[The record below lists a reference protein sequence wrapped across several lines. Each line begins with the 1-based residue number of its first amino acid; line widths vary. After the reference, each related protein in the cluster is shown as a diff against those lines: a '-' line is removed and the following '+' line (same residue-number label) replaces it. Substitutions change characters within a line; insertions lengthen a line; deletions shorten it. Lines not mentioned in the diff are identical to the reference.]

1 MELLI
6 SSSNKDKIKEM
17 KGILGDSYKLITK
30 EDLDL
35 ADFDVEEDGE
45 TLAANAYKKAKELYD
60 KTKRNV
66 IADDTG
72 LFVEALGGAPGVY
85 SARYAGESCSY
96 QDNVDKMLR
105 ELKEI
110 EDLKDRRATFK
121 TVLCLI
127 TQEGRVE
134 FIEGRLE
141 GSIIKEEKGSNGFG
155 YDPIFMPLGMDKTLA
170 ELSDKEKNKISH
182 RRNAFENLKEF
193 LLSME

>member
-127 TQEGRVE
+127 TQDGRVE

>member
-1 MELLI
+1 MEIVI

-17 KGILGDSYKLITK
+17 KGILGDSYTIITK
-30 EDLDL
+30 EDLGL
-35 ADFDVEEDGE
+35 SDFDVEEDGD
-45 TLAANAYKKAKELYD
+45 TLAENAYKKAKELYA
-60 KTKRNV
+60 KTKNNI

-72 LFVEALGGAPGVY
+72 LFVEGLGGAPGVY
-85 SARYAGESCSY
+85 SARYAGEFCSY

-105 ELKEI
+105 ELNDF
-110 EDLKDRRATFK
+110 EDPKDRKATFK

-127 TQEGRVE
+127 TKNGRVE

-141 GSIIKEEKGSNGFG
+141 GHIIKEERGSNGFG

-170 ELSDKEKNKISH
+170 ELSDSEKNKISH

-193 LLSME
+193 LLKME

>member
-66 IADDTG
+66 RADDTG

>member
-35 ADFDVEEDGE
+35 VDFDVEEDGE